1 MTYTKQQITSA
12 GLNLDNVDDYG
23 FVYNVLAY
31 TTAPVTLLG
40 NVVINPTVSAG
51 IEVSFSLRWEAN
63 LSLSTFSVVI
73 AGVTMAQDQVNQ
85 TGTFSCYY
93 DGTTWSVQY
102 FADGKDQ
109 PQAAQGVT
117 DIPVP
122 VGGTKTLTAGVDAA
136 YQRLV
141 GSPTT
146 LTSNYTVTA
155 GTTGIKAGSQFQIEI
170 AGGITIGANTLTVF
184 GISINANQ
192 ALNGGV
198 IIFATFDGVAWV
210 AASTSKPITTA
221 DITPIP
227 ARTVMGNATNATAAP
242 TDITFPTDFGVLQRN
257 GTALTTGL
265 LTADNF
271 AVGTPVMQ
279 LAVTSLSSAQI
290 LASFTTPIK
299 ILDTLANYA
308 IIHNIVILMS
318 IGTVY
323 GTNTDARIYFQMA
336 TDDLMVADGV
346 WGATSSGGYQAFFL
360 NLGTTA
366 YQVGKTSDLF
376 IATSTGNPTGGTGT
390 AQVLVYYTLYN

>member
-40 NVVINPTVSAG
+40 NVVINPTVLAG

-117 DIPVP
+117 DIVVP
-122 VGGTKTLTAGVDAA
+122 VGGTKTLTAGVDTS

-141 GSPTT
+141 GTVA

-198 IIFATFDGVAWV
+198 IILATFDGVLTWV
-210 AASTSKPITTA
+210 AASTSRPVTTA
-221 DITPIP
+221 DIDPIP
-227 ARTVMGNATNATAAP
+227 ARTVMGNVTSITAAP
-242 TDITFPTDFGVLQRN
+242 TDIGFPIDFGVLQRN
-257 GTALTTGL
+257 GTTLTTGL

-271 AVGTPVMQ
+271 AVGTPLMQ

-299 ILDTLANYA
+299 ILDTLANFA

-318 IGTVY
+318 AGTSY
-323 GTNTDARIYFQMA
+323 GTNTDARIYFQLA

-366 YQVGKTSDLF
+366 YQIGKASDLF
-376 IATSTGNPTGGTGT
+376 IATSTGNPTGGTAT
-390 AQVLVYYTLYN
+390 AEVLVYYTLYN